1 MVINL
6 LKTIHYLP
14 FENKKNKMFR
24 FLSLI
29 ILYLLLSI
37 TSGAQQPESEEL
49 SAASG
54 PRYGNNILSFVPAFI
69 NNNGR
74 GAGICYERIVDEDGK
89 FSLYVPL
96 LLSYQKLAWHYREQ
110 YKTRS
115 LGGLLGFKFYPTSSR
130 GVVRYAMGLSI
141 AVYSLQR
148 TYEMGR
154 SMMFTYEDYK
164 KENYLKTGLL
174 FNNSVNITVSGKINL
189 TLDLHLGIS
198 DSNEPDF
205 DSTEPFVLL
214 MFKTGYRF

>member
-1 MVINL
+1 MS
-6 LKTIHYLP
+6 K
-14 FENKKNKMFR
+14 
-24 FLSLI
+24 FLFLI
-29 ILYLLLSI
+29 ALSLLLSV
-37 TSGAQQPESEEL
+37 TAGAQLPESDDPPN
-49 SAASG
+49 ASG
-54 PRYGNNILSFVPAFI
+54 TGYGNNILSFVPAFI

-74 GAGICYERIVDEDGK
+74 GAGICYERILDENGK

-115 LGGLLGFKFYPTSSR
+115 LGGLFGFKFYPTSSR
-130 GVVRYAMGLSI
+130 GVVRYAMGLSV

-154 SMMFTYEDYK
+154 SMMFTYADYK
-164 KENYLKTGLL
+164 KENYTKTGLL
-174 FNNSVNITVSGKINL
+174 FNNSINVTVSGKVNL
-189 TLDLHLGIS
+189 SLDLHLGVC

-214 MFKTGYRF
+214 MFKAGYRF